1 MYAMLILGIITAV
14 YAMLGCTLYNEAA
27 PRSPPNSPPS
37 LSDGQART
45 FWRPTASS
53 TGYGGGLD
61 RSRQRPPLSSDDC
74 V

>member
-1 MYAMLILGIITAV
+1 MYSMLILGIITAV

-27 PRSPPNSPPS
+27 RPPPNSPP
-37 LSDGQART
+37 LSDGQVRT

-53 TGYGGGLD
+53 TGHGGGLD